1 MRLNA
6 HQEGRWFGCWA
17 LLDEA
22 TATRQP
28 MHAWCKLCIFSCY
41 ASSFCC
47 YVLLP
52 KKGPATANVR
62 IHHHHCSPPPDDV
75 TYVTKGFLSTATST
89 TNRPTNHHV
98 ERSRLTTTSITIWLI
113 LVLVFLAAFQNDEE
127 GSDMPDVKD
136 GRQCNEPKKRLA
148 CSFS

>member
-6 HQEGRWFGCWA
+6 HQEGRCFGCWA

-22 TATRQP
+22 TATTRRLPLLTDVVHFWLLRKQ
-28 MHAWCKLCIFSCY
+28 LLLLQ
-41 ASSFCC
+41 
-47 YVLLP
+47 LLP

-62 IHHHHCSPPPDDV
+62 IHHCSPPPDDV